1 MSTTHFGFTEVEE
14 TDKAR
19 KVAEV
24 FDSVAS
30 RYDIMND
37 LMSAGMHRLW
47 KRFTLLV
54 AQVRPGERVLDL
66 ASGSGDLA
74 RGFARDVG
82 PSGQVVMTDINYAML
97 SRGRDRLLDAGHAL
111 PTAQCDAEH
120 LPFPDNAFDCVS
132 VAFGLRNMTH
142 KEQALSEMHRVL
154 KPGGRALVL
163 EFSKIWAPLQPLY
176 DTYSFK
182 IIPKVGQWVAK
193 DAASYQYLAES
204 IRMHPDQQTLK
215 TMMEAAGFESVDWF
229 NLSAGVV
236 ALHRGYKW

>member
-47 KRFTLLV
+47 KHFTLNV
-54 AQVRPGERVLDL
+54 AQVRPGEQVLDL

-74 RGFARDVG
+74 RGFARAVG
-82 PSGQVVMTDINYAML
+82 SSGQVVMTDINFAML

-204 IRMHPDQQTLK
+204 IRMHPGQETLK
-215 TMMEAAGFESVDWF
+215 GMMEATGFESVDWF

>member
-1 MSTTHFGFTEVEE
+1 MSKTHFGFTEVEE

-47 KRFTLLV
+47 KRFTLHV
-54 AQVRPGERVLDL
+54 AQVRPGEQVLDL

-74 RGFARDVG
+74 RGFARAVG

-193 DAASYQYLAES
+193 DAASYQSLAES